1 MEHSK
6 TIEQHDMTSVKL
18 QSLNTLHIR
27 EISTNVYLNWDY
39 VSKQYQQQYLIAKH
53 RAFALVSLIACTL
66 SSEHLMVQLDHPHWT
81 CKLLI

>member
-1 MEHSK
+1 MEHGK
-6 TIEQHDMTSVKL
+6 TIEQHNMTSVKS
-18 QSLNTLHIR
+18 QSLNTLGIR

-66 SSEHLMVQLDHPHWT
+66 SSEHLMVQLDHPNRT